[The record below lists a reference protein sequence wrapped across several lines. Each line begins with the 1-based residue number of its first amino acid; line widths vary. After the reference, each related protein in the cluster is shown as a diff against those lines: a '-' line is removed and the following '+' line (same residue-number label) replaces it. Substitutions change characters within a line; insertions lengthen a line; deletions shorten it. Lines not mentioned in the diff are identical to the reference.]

1 MESNEPIYSTPP
13 TNKHSIVSL
22 ILGVL
27 TVLLFCGNFFVPL
40 PFTSLVC
47 LPVSFLLGLAAL
59 IYGTVSLNRIRK
71 HNEAGGVMAWMGI
84 LSGGFIFFCMICL
97 VVAIVA
103 LFYFS
108 PDTIQPV
115 IEGYQL

>member
-1 MESNEPIYSTPP
+1 M
-13 TNKHSIVSL
+13 

-27 TVLLFCGNFFVPL
+27 TIILFCGNFLIPF

-47 LPVSFLLGLAAL
+47 LPVSFLLGLGAL
-59 IYGTVSLNRIRK
+59 VYGSISLNHIRK
-71 HNEAGGVMAWMGI
+71 NNEAGGVMAWMGI
-84 LSGGFIFFCMICL
+84 LSGGIIFLCMVCMVI
-97 VVAIVA
+97 AIVS

-108 PDTIQPV
+108 PDTIQPI